1 MTDILKAREV
11 EKIDIK
17 KIFSEKSPRLARM
30 IPGFIY
36 AYLKN
41 ILHLDYVNG
50 YMERHGDKMGLDFL
64 EPAYREFNVRMEV
77 KGEEHLP
84 ATGRFLLVANH
95 PLGGFDGSM
104 LIYIMRQ
111 HYPKVIFLVNDILMN
126 LKNLE
131 EVFIPINKH
140 GGQSRESVRQL
151 DAAYRSDLQIL
162 SFPAGMV
169 SRKIKGKIQDL
180 EWQKNF
186 ILKAVQY
193 GRDVIPIHV
202 SGRNSNFF
210 YGLARWRKLLGIRWN
225 LEMLYLPDETYKQR
239 NKTFTF
245 TIGKPIPHTVF
256 DHSHS
261 PKEWAAKVRELVYR
275 LPENVNASLLD
286 EKNIA

>member
-1 MTDILKAREV
+1 MTDISKAPEIQ
-11 EKIDIK
+11 KIDIK
-17 KIFSEKSPRLARM
+17 KIFYEKSPRLARL
-30 IPGFIY
+30 IPGFVY
-36 AYLKN
+36 AYLKK
-41 ILHLDYVNG
+41 ILHLDFVNG
-50 YMERHGDKMGLDFL
+50 YMERHGDKMGLEFL
-64 EPAYREFNVRMEV
+64 EPAYREFNVKMEV
-77 KGEEHLP
+77 IGEEHLP
-84 ATGRFLLVANH
+84 AEGRFLLVANH

-131 EVFIPINKH
+131 EVFVPINKH
-140 GGQSRESVRQL
+140 GGQSRESVKQL
-151 DAAYRSDLQIL
+151 DAAYRSEMQIL
-162 SFPAGMV
+162 SFPSGMV
-169 SRKIKGKIQDL
+169 SRKIKGNIQDL

-210 YGLARWRKLLGIRWN
+210 YRLARLRKFFGIRWN

-239 NKTFTF
+239 NKTFIF
-245 TIGKPIPHTVF
+245 TIGKPIAHTVF

-261 PKEWAAKVRELVYR
+261 PMEWAARVRDLVYR
-275 LPENVNASLLD
+275 LPENKEASLRD
-286 EKNIA
+286 EKK